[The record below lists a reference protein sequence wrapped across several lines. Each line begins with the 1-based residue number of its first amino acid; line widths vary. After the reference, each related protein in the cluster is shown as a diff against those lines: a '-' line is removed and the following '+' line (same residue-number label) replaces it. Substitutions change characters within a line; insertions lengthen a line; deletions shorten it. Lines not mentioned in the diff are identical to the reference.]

1 MHKVKASQPVF
12 STAMTLPAG
21 VRNLYVQTTLPDG
34 TVSVS
39 MQPVSAALNVAG
51 AVMKSAEAH
60 KIRTSAATRSESS
73 SMPDYPTLPVKT
85 ESDFAEGAVIRQ
97 TPAGNIDLG
106 AIWIA
111 KPYAAAAEYYI
122 PAGAEITGNINLNGK
137 FSPHS
142 APVLYVAGKLT
153 LNASVTIGQATLAV
167 LPGGEVYIREAKANL
182 QQNAVYPAIYVFEG
196 GTFTT
201 DQTSFSCKTIVNE
214 GTFVVNGLFNVNTSC
229 EFYNGASAAL
239 QAGEVE
245 VTNKAKLY
253 NDGKVESADFRLNT
267 YAELHNCENGTVA
280 IDGTFYV
287 TNYSVTY
294 QKGVATMDKLEARG
308 GGTLYVNCYTA
319 ADDVIAEGAK
329 FYIASGSGLDAG
341 TVYFN
346 SNTELYAAA
355 GSIFSMNEYN
365 ASRSG
370 GNVRIVSQAQADQP
384 MAVVVIREK
393 GVSSR
398 YYGTKFEGLME
409 VVYDNAADAKYVID
423 AGSLIG
429 GAVMRDKQT
438 VVIAES
444 KCNGGK
450 EPVTPDPEPEPSNL
464 ISFETS
470 EGMLAIDGKAV
481 QLGDITVSGGSAAGN
496 HHNVFWAKGGSYDDL
511 AVGGVYNG
519 YLCSTSDEKIWFGT
533 YFSADIGYGDYW
545 GGFVL
550 SANYGRTATS
560 VNYANQFMVWAD
572 KGANGSSNCMIGY
585 FDGYTSG
592 YATPM
597 IEFVEPRQVSYLYM
611 ANSAITYPY
620 KPTQVDEASYYYK
633 VKITGSLEGKET
645 GSAECFLI
653 NGSEKLS
660 DWKKVDLSALG
671 KVDCLTFSPASNEAN
686 AYGLLVPAYF
696 AIDEIGLIA
705 EK

>member
-167 LPGGEVYIREAKANL
+167 LPGGKVYIKEAKANL
-182 QQNAVYPAIYVFEG
+182 QQNAVNPAIYVFEG

-201 DQTSFSCKTIVNE
+201 DKTSFSCKTVVNE

-229 EFYNGASAAL
+229 EFYNGATAAL

-294 QKGVATMDKLEARG
+294 QKGVARMDRLEARG
-308 GGTLYVNCYTA
+308 GGTLYVNCHTA

-355 GSIFSMNEYN
+355 GSIFSMDEYN

-409 VVYDNAADAKYVID
+409 VVYNNAAEAKYVID

-450 EPVTPDPEPEPSNL
+450 EPVTPDPEPSP
-464 ISFETS
+464 
-470 EGMLAIDGKAV
+470 K
-481 QLGDITVSGGSAAGN
+481 
-496 HHNVFWAKGGSYDDL
+496 
-511 AVGGVYNG
+511 
-519 YLCSTSDEKIWFGT
+519 
-533 YFSADIGYGDYW
+533 
-545 GGFVL
+545 
-550 SANYGRTATS
+550 
-560 VNYANQFMVWAD
+560 
-572 KGANGSSNCMIGY
+572 SS
-585 FDGYTSG
+585 
-592 YATPM
+592 
-597 IEFVEPRQVSYLYM
+597 R
-611 ANSAITYPY
+611 
-620 KPTQVDEASYYYK
+620 
-633 VKITGSLEGKET
+633 
-645 GSAECFLI
+645 
-653 NGSEKLS
+653 
-660 DWKKVDLSALG
+660 
-671 KVDCLTFSPASNEAN
+671 
-686 AYGLLVPAYF
+686 
-696 AIDEIGLIA
+696 
-705 EK
+705 